1 MSMEPKPTRK
11 RFRLPKPRTQP
22 LKRGRA
28 CLNCRFVRCDGMR
41 PVCGNCTRVPKGE
54 SCKFTDP
61 LSKANLEHH
70 AAGSSEFPE
79 KHFVNESHS
88 GYLSTPMSSF
98 SEISSDGQSESRSN
112 NSSNEASEPPFET
125 IQLLL
130 QNFLPHATQFGFA
143 LHIERF
149 TNATLIPQI
158 PFGNILR
165 PSQSLLYAVYLWG
178 AHLSPPGPLFDL
190 KPTFLRRA
198 LQATSTETFTHN
210 DTVHALHM
218 IQAHILLGN
227 YSLMQKRLLSAQLH
241 ANAAA
246 TLAMSYKLHRS
257 GSVARSEM
265 LHGALYLDSID
276 ELDAHLA
283 PAQDSVEE
291 GERVRCFWAVVSL
304 QTSINLASQPD
315 SQSMG
320 LNSCLLEC
328 LGREIDTPWPMQIV
342 EYELME
348 GYRSA
353 DNYEGETI
361 QRFMMKEPS
370 GEPYPVGH
378 VQATVLLHH
387 SMRFSK
393 KWASDI
399 QLTESSSSMNT
410 YTSLSTRIAQFWSTL
425 PPVYPSCTPE
435 LILTHCLIAAAS
447 LSLHRPFVAF
457 DPAAQTKCL
466 AAARA
471 IIQSLRLPISPE
483 TVFAVTPVLGTI
495 CASACNALLDELER
509 TRTMWAEWAAA
520 PIMALDVDVDVDVS
534 LPSLPACEQES
545 ILLMDLQEG
554 IGILEMYASGSPL
567 AEHQLKAIQQRHNS
581 HYASL

>member
-11 RFRLPKPRTQP
+11 RFRPPKPRTQP

-70 AAGSSEFPE
+70 VAGNSQFTEETFESD
-79 KHFVNESHS
+79 SHS
-88 GYLSTPMSSF
+88 GYLSTPMSSL
-98 SEISSDGQSESRSN
+98 SEISSDGQSEARSN
-112 NSSNEASEPPFET
+112 YSSNEASEPPFET
-125 IQLLL
+125 IQQLL
-130 QNFLPHATQFGFA
+130 QNFLPHATQLGFV

-198 LQATSTETFTHN
+198 LQATATETFTHN
-210 DTVHALHM
+210 DSVHALQM

-227 YSLMQKRLLSAQLH
+227 YFLMQKRLLSAQLH

-246 TLAMSYKLHRS
+246 TLAMSYRLHKL
-257 GSVARSEM
+257 GSAVSASPSPM
-265 LHGALYLDSID
+265 LHGALYLDSLD
-276 ELDAHLA
+276 QLDAHLT

-291 GERVRCFWAVVSL
+291 GERVRCFWAVVTLQSSL
-304 QTSINLASQPD
+304 SLASESD

-320 LNSCLLEC
+320 LSSCLLEC
-328 LGREIDTPWPMQIV
+328 LGREIDTPWPMQIA

-353 DNYEGETI
+353 DNYEGEVI
-361 QRFMMKEPS
+361 QRFMMMEPS
-370 GEPYPVGH
+370 SRPHSVSH
-378 VQATVLLHH
+378 VQATVLLHR
-387 SMRFSK
+387 SMRFST
-393 KWASDI
+393 KW
-399 QLTESSSSMNT
+399 
-410 YTSLSTRIAQFWSTL
+410 TSGRHSHPLQKCDT
-425 PPVYPSCTPE
+425 
-435 LILTHCLIAAAS
+435 IL
-447 LSLHRPFVAF
+447 
-457 DPAAQTKCL
+457 
-466 AAARA
+466 
-471 IIQSLRLPISPE
+471 
-483 TVFAVTPVLGTI
+483 
-495 CASACNALLDELER
+495 
-509 TRTMWAEWAAA
+509 
-520 PIMALDVDVDVDVS
+520 
-534 LPSLPACEQES
+534 
-545 ILLMDLQEG
+545 
-554 IGILEMYASGSPL
+554 
-567 AEHQLKAIQQRHNS
+567 
-581 HYASL
+581 

>member
-1 MSMEPKPTRK
+1 
-11 RFRLPKPRTQP
+11 
-22 LKRGRA
+22 
-28 CLNCRFVRCDGMR
+28 
-41 PVCGNCTRVPKGE
+41 
-54 SCKFTDP
+54 
-61 LSKANLEHH
+61 
-70 AAGSSEFPE
+70 
-79 KHFVNESHS
+79 
-88 GYLSTPMSSF
+88 
-98 SEISSDGQSESRSN
+98 
-112 NSSNEASEPPFET
+112 
-125 IQLLL
+125 
-130 QNFLPHATQFGFA
+130 
-143 LHIERF
+143 
-149 TNATLIPQI
+149 
-158 PFGNILR
+158 
-165 PSQSLLYAVYLWG
+165 
-178 AHLSPPGPLFDL
+178 
-190 KPTFLRRA
+190 
-198 LQATSTETFTHN
+198 
-210 DTVHALHM
+210 
-218 IQAHILLGN
+218 
-227 YSLMQKRLLSAQLH
+227 
-241 ANAAA
+241 
-246 TLAMSYKLHRS
+246 
-257 GSVARSEM
+257 M
-265 LHGALYLDSID
+265 LHGALYLDSLG

-291 GERVRCFWAVVSL
+291 GERVQCFWAVVSL

-410 YTSLSTRIAQFWSTL
+410 YTSLSTRIAHCVCYHTL

-471 IIQSLRLPISPE
+471 TIQSLHLPISPE
-483 TVFAVTPVLGTI
+483 TAFAVTPVLGTI

-520 PIMALDVDVDVDVS
+520 PIMS
-534 LPSLPACEQES
+534 ILPACEQES